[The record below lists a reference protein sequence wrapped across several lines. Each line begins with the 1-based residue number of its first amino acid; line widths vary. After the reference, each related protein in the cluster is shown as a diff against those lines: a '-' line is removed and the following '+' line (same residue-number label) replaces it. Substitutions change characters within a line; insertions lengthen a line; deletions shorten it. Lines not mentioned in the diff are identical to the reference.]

1 MIITGLLIPMAG
13 IILGSAIVFFTRHQM
28 SELLQKTLFG
38 FAAGVMMAAAVWSL
52 LLPSIEM
59 CDDLGKWATVPSALG
74 FMLGIGFLLLID
86 MITPHIHFGTTKPE
100 GPRSR
105 LSRTTMLLL
114 AVSIHHL
121 PEGMAVGVVLAG
133 AEHAE
138 TGITSMSALIV
149 AAGIAIQNVPEGAIV
164 SIPMRAA
171 GKSRWKSFTLGCLSG
186 AIQPIGAIAVIL
198 LSTASI
204 PLLPYMLSF
213 AAGAMLYVVV
223 EELIPEASSGTHT
236 NRICYRFC
244 TDDDVRHHN
253 GLVFRDLLNKRDKEI
268 WFYVIF
274 SKKAAQTVWISNNCI
289 IFAPP
294 KSRHITKYL
303 FNI

>member
-86 MITPHIHFGTTKPE
+86 IITPHLHFGTTKPE

-133 AEHAE
+133 AEHTE

-213 AAGAMLYVVV
+213 ATGAMLYVVV

-236 NRICYRFC
+236 NLSTI
-244 TDDDVRHHN
+244 
-253 GLVFRDLLNKRDKEI
+253 G
-268 WFYVIF
+268 
-274 SKKAAQTVWISNNCI
+274 
-289 IFAPP
+289 FATGFVLMMMFDT
-294 KSRHITKYL
+294 IMA
-303 FNI
+303 

>member
-1 MIITGLLIPMAG
+1 MILTGLLIPMAG

-86 MITPHIHFGTTKPE
+86 IITPHLHFGTTKPE

-236 NRICYRFC
+236 NLSTI
-244 TDDDVRHHN
+244 
-253 GLVFRDLLNKRDKEI
+253 G
-268 WFYVIF
+268 
-274 SKKAAQTVWISNNCI
+274 
-289 IFAPP
+289 FATGFVLMMMFDT
-294 KSRHITKYL
+294 IMA
-303 FNI
+303 

>member
-59 CDDLGKWATVPSALG
+59 CDDLGKWSTVPSALG

-86 MITPHIHFGTTKPE
+86 MITPHLHFGTTKPE

-186 AIQPIGAIAVIL
+186 AIQPIGAITVIL

-236 NRICYRFC
+236 NLSTI
-244 TDDDVRHHN
+244 
-253 GLVFRDLLNKRDKEI
+253 G
-268 WFYVIF
+268 
-274 SKKAAQTVWISNNCI
+274 
-289 IFAPP
+289 FATGFVMMMMFDT
-294 KSRHITKYL
+294 IMA
-303 FNI
+303 

>member
-86 MITPHIHFGTTKPE
+86 IITPHLHFGTTKPE

-171 GKSRWKSFTLGCLSG
+171 GKSKWKSFTLGCLSG

-236 NRICYRFC
+236 NLSTI
-244 TDDDVRHHN
+244 
-253 GLVFRDLLNKRDKEI
+253 G
-268 WFYVIF
+268 
-274 SKKAAQTVWISNNCI
+274 
-289 IFAPP
+289 FATGFVLMMMFDT
-294 KSRHITKYL
+294 IMA
-303 FNI
+303 

>member
-86 MITPHIHFGTTKPE
+86 IITPHLHFGTTKPE

-138 TGITSMSALIV
+138 TGIPSMSALIV

-186 AIQPIGAIAVIL
+186 AIQPIGAITVIL

-223 EELIPEASSGTHT
+223 EEVIPEASSGTHT
-236 NRICYRFC
+236 NLSTI
-244 TDDDVRHHN
+244 
-253 GLVFRDLLNKRDKEI
+253 G
-268 WFYVIF
+268 
-274 SKKAAQTVWISNNCI
+274 
-289 IFAPP
+289 FATGFVLMMMFDT
-294 KSRHITKYL
+294 IMA
-303 FNI
+303 

>member
-59 CDDLGKWATVPSALG
+59 CDDLGKWATAPSALG

-86 MITPHIHFGTTKPE
+86 MITPHLHFGTTKPE

-236 NRICYRFC
+236 NLSTI
-244 TDDDVRHHN
+244 
-253 GLVFRDLLNKRDKEI
+253 G
-268 WFYVIF
+268 
-274 SKKAAQTVWISNNCI
+274 
-289 IFAPP
+289 FATGFVLMMMFDT
-294 KSRHITKYL
+294 IMA
-303 FNI
+303 

>member
-1 MIITGLLIPMAG
+1 MILTGLLIPMAG

-86 MITPHIHFGTTKPE
+86 MITPHLHFGTTKPE

-133 AEHAE
+133 AEHTE

-186 AIQPIGAIAVIL
+186 AIQPIGAITVIL

-236 NRICYRFC
+236 NLSTI
-244 TDDDVRHHN
+244 
-253 GLVFRDLLNKRDKEI
+253 G
-268 WFYVIF
+268 
-274 SKKAAQTVWISNNCI
+274 
-289 IFAPP
+289 FATGFVLMMMFDT
-294 KSRHITKYL
+294 IMA
-303 FNI
+303 

>member
-86 MITPHIHFGTTKPE
+86 IITPHLHFGTTKPE

-133 AEHAE
+133 AEHTE

-164 SIPMRAA
+164 SIPMSAA

-236 NRICYRFC
+236 NLSTI
-244 TDDDVRHHN
+244 
-253 GLVFRDLLNKRDKEI
+253 G
-268 WFYVIF
+268 
-274 SKKAAQTVWISNNCI
+274 
-289 IFAPP
+289 FATGFVLMMMFDT
-294 KSRHITKYL
+294 IMA
-303 FNI
+303 